1 MDEIKKLE
9 LENKILR
16 IQVNEIYEFAL
27 ETRNENL
34 KLVEENRKLLKIK
47 KIRLLFIVR
56 SAIKKLKTLI
66 YG

>member
-34 KLVEENRKLLKIK
+34 NLVEENRKLLKIK

-56 SAIKKLKTLI
+56 STIKKLKTLI